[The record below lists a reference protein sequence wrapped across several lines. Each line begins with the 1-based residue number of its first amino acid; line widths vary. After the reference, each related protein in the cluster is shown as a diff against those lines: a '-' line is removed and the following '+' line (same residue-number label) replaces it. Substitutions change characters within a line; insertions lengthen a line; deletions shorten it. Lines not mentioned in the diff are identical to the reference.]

1 MAGSKHQFAAGEQIF
16 SEGDPPTAAFVIDS
30 GRVEVYTQHGGQHLV
45 LNFLGPGDLLG
56 EMAVID
62 REPRSASARA
72 VGECV
77 LTEIRE
83 DQIQERI
90 AQTDPI
96 VRLLVQA
103 LLQRYR
109 TGLRAVRDRGLPMPE
124 PVADS
129 RESAPIM
136 DKFRLE
142 AELMDAIGNQELNVV
157 FQPIYDCVEDAVVGF
172 ESLTRWTHPTRGTIS
187 PGEFIALA
195 EETSLI
201 LPVGQYALKK
211 SCQTLA
217 DLHRSVPAELSS
229 RLWVSV
235 NVSARQSVIPDFVD
249 MIGAEIREHGLEAAH
264 FKVEITESLTLD
276 FERVA
281 EMMARCKTMG
291 IGVSL
296 DDFGTGHA
304 NLSRLH
310 CLDFDTVKLDQS
322 FVNQM
327 IDSPRCA
334 ELVKGIISMIRA
346 LGAEVVAEGVETLE
360 QACMLRAYGCR
371 FLQGYLIGKPRPEAE
386 LPELLRSTR
395 PFA

>member
-1 MAGSKHQFAAGEQIF
+1 MAGSKHHFAAGEQIF
-16 SEGDPPTAAFVIDS
+16 LEGDPPTAAFVIDS
-30 GRVEVYTQHGGQHLV
+30 GRVEVYTEDGDQHLV
-45 LNFLGPGDLLG
+45 LNYLGPGDLLG

-77 LTEIRE
+77 LTEIRD

-90 AQTDPI
+90 EQTDPV

-109 TGLRAVRDRGLPMPE
+109 TGLRAVRDRGIPMPE
-124 PVADS
+124 PMTDARDS
-129 RESAPIM
+129 ASIM

-142 AELMDAIGNQELNVV
+142 AELMDAIENDELTVV
-157 FQPIYDCVEDAVVGF
+157 FQPIFDCSNDAIVGF
-172 ESLTRWTHPTRGTIS
+172 ESLTRWTHPKRGNIS

-201 LPVGQYALKK
+201 LPVGQYALTK
-211 SCQTLA
+211 SCRTLA
-217 DLHRSVPAELSS
+217 ALHGQLPPALSEQ
-229 RLWVSV
+229 LWVSV
-235 NVSARQSVIPDFVD
+235 NVSARQSVVPDFVEL
-249 MIGAEIREHGLEAAH
+249 IAKEIARFGLDAGH

-281 EMMARCKTMG
+281 EMMARCKARG

-310 CLDFDTVKLDQS
+310 ALDFDTVKLDQS

-327 IDSPRCA
+327 IDNPRCA
-334 ELVKGIISMIRA
+334 ELVQAIISMIRA
-346 LGAEVVAEGVETLE
+346 LGAEVVAEGVETLQ
-360 QACMLRAYGCR
+360 QAELLRSFGCR
-371 FLQGYLIGKPRPEAE
+371 YLQGYLIGKPCPASS
-386 LPELLRSTR
+386 LPELISTTR
-395 PFA
+395 VFN

>member
-1 MAGSKHQFAAGEQIF
+1 
-16 SEGDPPTAAFVIDS
+16 
-30 GRVEVYTQHGGQHLV
+30 
-45 LNFLGPGDLLG
+45 
-56 EMAVID
+56 
-62 REPRSASARA
+62 
-72 VGECV
+72 
-77 LTEIRE
+77 
-83 DQIQERI
+83 
-90 AQTDPI
+90 
-96 VRLLVQA
+96 
-103 LLQRYR
+103 
-109 TGLRAVRDRGLPMPE
+109 MPE

-217 DLHRSVPAELSS
+217 DLHRSVPTELSS